1 MACNSDFVQYIID
14 QCSGAGQ
21 IDVKKMMG
29 DYCIYCDGILF
40 GLICD
45 NNLYVKVTEP
55 ARIVLK
61 DVVLRPPYD
70 GAREYFYISDVDD
83 REYLTKLIKITLPAL
98 IKAKKK

>member
-1 MACNSDFVQYIID
+1 MACNPDFVQYIID

-29 DYCIYCDGILF
+29 DYCIYCNGILF

-45 NNLYVKVTEP
+45 NDLYVKVTEP

-70 GAREYFYISDVDD
+70 GARDYFYISDIDD

-98 IKAKKK
+98 IKTKNK